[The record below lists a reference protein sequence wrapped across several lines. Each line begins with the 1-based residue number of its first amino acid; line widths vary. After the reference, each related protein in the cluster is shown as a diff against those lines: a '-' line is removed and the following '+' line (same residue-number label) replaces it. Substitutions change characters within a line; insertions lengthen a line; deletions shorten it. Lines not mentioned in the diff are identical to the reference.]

1 MIQSE
6 LKKLIE
12 YVRDQ
17 CKMGFKVREDAAS
30 RLADAAEAMR
40 KGLGKTTKKEIRRMA
55 TKLTADA
62 KWDEV
67 MVGIL
72 CDFGGRI
79 TLDCRRALAEAERA
93 AGGAK

>member
-30 RLADAAEAMR
+30 RLADAAEAVMNY
-40 KGLGKTTKKEIRRMA
+40 IV
-55 TKLTADA
+55 
-62 KWDEV
+62 DEGCIYV
-67 MVGIL
+67 AGQRCHEKQGNPL
-72 CDFGGRI
+72 
-79 TLDCRRALAEAERA
+79 CRRCKALAEAERA
-93 AGGAK
+93 AGGKR